1 MSSAYLQL
9 LDTTIAHLEALKGQ
23 GVGWVPVRRDTLLS
37 VVSPSPNAL
46 SPIARREVSKM
57 ARPAIQDSQSA
68 SIPSERLA
76 STVSTPQP
84 LVVPTVVRS
93 EAAMSR
99 WSKAVPGGPPASS
112 SPKTSFVA
120 VPLPAPLSPEART
133 VAMGEL
139 QSQILACSRCSHLTA
154 SRHSVVFGVGDI
166 HAKILFV
173 GEAPGVE
180 EDLSGEPFTG
190 PAGELLTKILTAM
203 GLGRDSVFI
212 TNIVKCRPDTPG
224 DSVGNRKP
232 RPDEVSTCLPW
243 LERQIDLV
251 QPRVLVAL
259 GASAVEG
266 LLGKGTTGIAQLRG
280 AWQNYRGI
288 SLMPTYHPAYLL
300 RNQALSEKRKVWEDM
315 LQVLDRAGYPVSTK
329 QRGFFL
335 TKD

>member
-46 SPIARREVSKM
+46 SPIARREVSKV
-57 ARPAIQDSQSA
+57 ARPATQDYQS
-68 SIPSERLA
+68 SSTPPERLA
-76 STVSTPQP
+76 SAAPTPQP

-99 WSKAVPGGPPASS
+99 WSKAVAGVPPASS
-112 SPKTSFVA
+112 SSKTSFVA

-133 VAMGEL
+133 VAMGQL

-190 PAGELLTKILTAM
+190 PAGELLTKILICM
-203 GLGRDSVFI
+203 L
-212 TNIVKCRPDTPG
+212 
-224 DSVGNRKP
+224 
-232 RPDEVSTCLPW
+232 
-243 LERQIDLV
+243 
-251 QPRVLVAL
+251 AL
-259 GASAVEG
+259 
-266 LLGKGTTGIAQLRG
+266 
-280 AWQNYRGI
+280 
-288 SLMPTYHPAYLL
+288 
-300 RNQALSEKRKVWEDM
+300 
-315 LQVLDRAGYPVSTK
+315 
-329 QRGFFL
+329 
-335 TKD
+335 